1 MIFVLLLVAG
11 WVACN
16 AAVLGVAAALEH
28 RRSVR
33 ESRAMG
39 PAAPAPVASIGGR

>member
-1 MIFVLLLVAG
+1 MIFVLLLVVG
-11 WVACN
+11 WVAGN

-33 ESRAMG
+33 ESQALG
-39 PAAPAPVASIGGR
+39 HAAPAPVVPIGAR